1 MKLKKLMLVVFAQNK
16 CSVLLAKRA
25 DATKK

>member
-1 MKLKKLMLVVFAQNK
+1 MKLNKLMLVVFAQNK
-16 CSVLLAKRA
+16 CSVLLPKKA